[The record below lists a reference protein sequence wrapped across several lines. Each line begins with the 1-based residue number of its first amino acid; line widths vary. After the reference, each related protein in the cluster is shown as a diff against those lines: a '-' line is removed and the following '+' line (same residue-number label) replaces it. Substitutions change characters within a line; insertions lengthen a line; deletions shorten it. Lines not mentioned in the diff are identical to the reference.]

1 MMSDPK
7 PVLKFKCVDGGAIEC
22 KWEGSST
29 DEELLL
35 FQIEQHARDPHN
47 LILDDKGQEK
57 IRAAIRREP

>member
-29 DEELLL
+29 DENFFYSKSSNMLATT
-35 FQIEQHARDPHN
+35 I
-47 LILDDKGQEK
+47 I
-57 IRAAIRREP
+57 